1 MNMLIL
7 NSDEVQLAGSY
18 YHQYFWIFVPYSES
32 VKCQNSSTT
41 KTKNRRADFLQAVVW
56 SIKQMH
62 GELDKYQTD
71 QTDQGSNLP

>member
-7 NSDEVQLAGSY
+7 NSDEVQLADIC
-18 YHQYFWIFVPYSES
+18 YFWIFVPYSES